1 MKNPL
6 FSILGLLWSICAVH
20 GQVVVQSGL
29 THRLSAAPGGSD
41 TFPIKLK
48 NIGLTT
54 CDFSIELADLSTE
67 CDSGYRYL
75 SPGTTAE
82 SCAQWLESEKY
93 TGSLAP
99 QEEVL
104 VKVIMRVPEHYSL
117 PSAQACLLIN
127 SLPAESPLVS
137 KRLHVR
143 IRYAL
148 NVLYRNP
155 MVPGVVAL
163 HAKTLQLDSVKGVWA
178 LRYLNTGN
186 VDRIVSSKAHL
197 LNESGQVVYRTES
210 LHSKGFIPNQCRTLE
225 FPSQNLPPGKY
236 QMVVVSHTDLGE
248 KFGLTHSFER

>member
-1 MKNPL
+1 MKTIL
-6 FSILGLLWSICAVH
+6 YYILGLWLSVNALH

-29 THRLSAAPGGSD
+29 THRLSVPPGGSD

-48 NIGLTT
+48 NIGPNT
-54 CDFSIELADLSTE
+54 CGFSIELADLSTE

-75 SPGTTAE
+75 SPGSTAQ
-82 SCAQWLESEKY
+82 SCAGWLESEKY
-93 TGSLAP
+93 SGSLTP

-104 VKVIMRVPEHYSL
+104 IKVIMRIPEHYNL

-127 SLPAESPLVS
+127 SLPAESPHVF
-137 KRLHVR
+137 KRLNVNV
-143 IRYAL
+143 RYAL

-155 MVPGVVAL
+155 VVPGVIAL

-197 LNESGQVVYRTES
+197 LNENGQVIYRTES

-225 FPSQNLPPGKY
+225 FPSQELPSGKY
-236 QMVVVSHTDLGE
+236 QMVVISHTDLGE
-248 KFGLTHSFER
+248 RFGLTHSFER